1 MKTSRVKV
9 FRVKTKVF
17 RVKTLVFRIKTLV
30 AALAIAGFA
39 TACDRDTARS
49 DAYVA
54 PESSTI
60 DRATTAQGTT
70 QPDALS
76 SVQDSANQRS
86 TSQRSTS
93 QRSTSESGLIND
105 GYSHDADLNRSGD
118 LAKADHEETIQF
130 SGTELSPDSESKLE
144 DLVKSLDKD
153 KPVKIIVAMDQ
164 SMYEDE
170 TGRQTAT
177 SSEQPSVNRDSR
189 EDYTA
194 ALGQRVESVKEFMQE
209 QGVEVTQ
216 WQFERMEEQ
225 DLAQQRNAQDQA
237 EDVQSVRLVIA
248 ANPQGGRVGTVLD
261 E

>member
-1 MKTSRVKV
+1 MKTFHVKT
-9 FRVKTKVF
+9 FRV
-17 RVKTLVFRIKTLV
+17 KTLV

-49 DAYVA
+49 DAYVV

-60 DRATTAQGTT
+60 DRATTAEGTTIRNEGTT

-76 SVQDSANQRS
+76 SVQDNANQRS
-86 TSQRSTS
+86 TTQ
-93 QRSTSESGLIND
+93 SGLINE

-164 SMYEDE
+164 SMYQDE

-225 DLAQQRNAQDQA
+225 DLAQQRNAQEQA

-248 ANPQGGRVGTVLD
+248 ANPQSGRVSTVLD